1 MGLSLPVD
9 ALVSRL
15 VPMLVPQ
22 RCLQCRQQVAL
33 TRGCDGH
40 GAPVAAAHPPFG
52 GKVLVDLV
60 CQLASEMVAP
70 LRPVQARIGIAPA
83 WARCVGLQAQMG
95 MVF

>member
-1 MGLSLPVD
+1 
-9 ALVSRL
+9 
-15 VPMLVPQ
+15 MLVPQ
-22 RCLQCRQQVAL
+22 RCMQCRQQVAL
-33 TRGCDGH
+33 TRGGDGH

-60 CQLASEMVAP
+60 CQLASQMVAP

-83 WARCVGLQAQMG
+83 WAGWLGLQAQVV

>member
-1 MGLSLPVD
+1 
-9 ALVSRL
+9 
-15 VPMLVPQ
+15 MLVPQ

-33 TRGCDGH
+33 TRGGDGH

-60 CQLASEMVAP
+60 CQLAGKMVAP
-70 LRPVQARIGIAPA
+70 LRPDQARIGIAPA
-83 WARCVGLQAQMG
+83 WAGCVGLQAQVV